1 MKRTRVFA
9 VALLAAYFSSIVE
22 IHAETAS
29 CAPIHRAN
37 LVRCALDGSLVAKA
51 ERHNAEIAEA
61 RQEAARTVLPA
72 NPVLEVSAGRRTTTG
87 VTPAINWYVTLSQEI
102 EIGGQRSARQR
113 VAGAEREAQE
123 KWVTKTDR
131 EVAAR
136 AWFAYFEAL
145 AAKEEARLAERLEVL
160 LEKVANATRS
170 ASESGV
176 VSGVDADVA
185 EATHLRATQERIS
198 AIQHERVARSTLLT
212 QIGLLPNAAIAID
225 GELIPLAEVE
235 SFAAKQDART
245 IADRPEVQALEA
257 TGRAYVARGSL
268 FRRSRIPNP
277 TFGVFIQDDG
287 FHERVIG
294 AQISL
299 PIPLPHPVGHTNAG
313 EIAEAEASARRARTD
328 AERAAREIELKLSN
342 ARTSFSSAK
351 AQYELYTAERLER
364 TNQSLLAI
372 AAEIEAGR
380 LSIRDAI
387 AAESALVEVLRAAL
401 ETKKNFANAS
411 VELAIAAGYP
421 LEKVTQ

>member
-9 VALLAAYFSSIVE
+9 VAIVAAYLSSIVE
-22 IHAETAS
+22 VHAETAS
-29 CAPIHRAN
+29 CAPIRRAN
-37 LVRCALDGSLVAKA
+37 LIRCALDKSLEAKA
-51 ERHNAEIAEA
+51 ERHNVEIAEA

-72 NPVLEVSAGRRTTTG
+72 NPVLDVSAGRRTTTG

-113 VAGAEREAQE
+113 VADAEHEAQE

-131 EVAAR
+131 DVAAS
-136 AWFAYFEAL
+136 AWLAYFDTL
-145 AAKEEARLAERLEVL
+145 AATEEVRLAERLEVL
-160 LEKVANATRS
+160 LEKVANATRA
-170 ASESGV
+170 ASDHGV

-185 EATHLRATQERIS
+185 EAAHLRATQERIS
-198 AIQHERVARSTLLT
+198 AIQHERVARATLLT

-225 GELIPLAEVE
+225 GELIPLTDVE

-257 TGRAYVARGSL
+257 SGRAYVARASL

-277 TFGVFIQDDG
+277 TLGVFIQDDG

-299 PIPLPHPVGHTNAG
+299 PIPLPHPVGRTNAG
-313 EIAEAEASARRARTD
+313 EIAEAEASARRVKTD
-328 AERAAREIELKLSN
+328 VERALRDIELKLSN
-342 ARTSFSSAK
+342 ARTSFAAAK
-351 AQYELYTAERLER
+351 AQYELYTTERLER
-364 TNQSLLAI
+364 TNQSLQAI
-372 AAEIEAGR
+372 TSEVEAGR

-387 AAESALVEVLRAAL
+387 TAESTLVEVLRAAL
-401 ETKKNFANAS
+401 ETKKNFAKAS